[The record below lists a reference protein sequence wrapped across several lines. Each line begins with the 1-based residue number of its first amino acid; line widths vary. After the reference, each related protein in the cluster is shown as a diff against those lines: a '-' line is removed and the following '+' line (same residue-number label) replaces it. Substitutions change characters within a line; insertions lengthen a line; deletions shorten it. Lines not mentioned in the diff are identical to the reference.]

1 MIITIVAMLIAFL
14 LIVSIILQQRGTQA
28 GVVFG
33 ASGQTYRSKK
43 GIERIL
49 FYSTIILAALFA
61 GFSGTFSSSS
71 IIIS

>member
-1 MIITIVAMLIAFL
+1 MLIAFL

-61 GFSGTFSSSS
+61 GFSILGAL
-71 IIIS
+71 I